1 MGVPQ
6 HPNKRGRP
14 AKSSLQNTQGIFHP
28 QSNDLW
34 PHQCPSHFHQNY
46 ESHPPCLM
54 DKYSKELFVY
64 MDNVLI
70 ATEEDVLRHR
80 KIVHTFLEIC
90 KKESYFL
97 KASKCIFKQSKISYL
112 GIVIDGSQ
120 IKINLKKVK
129 GIKDWPREIKTHKG
143 ARSVLG
149 TLSYQHP
156 FILFLTHHARPIT
169 DTIKT
174 TKDPF

>member
-1 MGVPQ
+1 
-6 HPNKRGRP
+6 
-14 AKSSLQNTQGIFHP
+14 
-28 QSNDLW
+28 
-34 PHQCPSHFHQNY
+34 
-46 ESHPPCLM
+46 M

-70 ATEEDVLRHR
+70 ATEEDLPRHR
-80 KIVHTFLEIC
+80 KIIHTFLGIC